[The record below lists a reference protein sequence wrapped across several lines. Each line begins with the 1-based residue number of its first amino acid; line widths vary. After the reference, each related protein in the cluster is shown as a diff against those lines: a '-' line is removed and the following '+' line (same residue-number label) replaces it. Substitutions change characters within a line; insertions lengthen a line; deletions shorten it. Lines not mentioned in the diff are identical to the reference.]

1 MTYACFILLSAGLH
15 LHRGTYITQSSERV
29 RFESLKSSP
38 KHHQIALLWMTWS
51 ENSSYL
57 PAYFVFWYSIQ
68 LGEAR
73 KKKERDLKS
82 FPFN

>member
-15 LHRGTYITQSSERV
+15 LHRGTYITRSSEELC
-29 RFESLKSSP
+29 FGGLKNSP
-38 KHHQIALLWMTWS
+38 KYHQVALLWTTWS

-57 PAYFVFWYSIQ
+57 PAYFVFWYPVQ

-73 KKKERDLKS
+73 KKTERDLKS
-82 FPFN
+82 FLFN